1 MAVSSPPD
9 TIRDTMVKDLATRVA
24 DLKRRRRSV
33 APHDMD
39 RLLVDAGF
47 TRRQGK
53 GDHWV
58 YTHPQRPFPLT
69 IDPRNPLLPAY
80 VSKPSPRSRR
90 WPVMD
95 AEDYLALPYAI
106 ELVPDTDE
114 VGRRGWVAEIEEL
127 PGCISQGATPE
138 EAIANV
144 RDAMLGWISIAIE
157 DGREV
162 PQPRAL
168 GTYSGK
174 FIVRVP
180 SSLHADLVRT
190 AAREGVSLNQFVA
203 TTLARHLG
211 RADAKA
217 S

>member
-1 MAVSSPPD
+1 ME
-9 TIRDTMVKDLATRVA
+9 
-24 DLKRRRRSV
+24 
-33 APHDMD
+33 
-39 RLLVDAGF
+39 
-47 TRRQGK
+47 
-53 GDHWV
+53 
-58 YTHPQRPFPLT
+58 
-69 IDPRNPLLPAY
+69 
-80 VSKPSPRSRR
+80 
-90 WPVMD
+90 

-106 ELVPDTDE
+106 ELVQDTDD

-138 EAIANV
+138 EAITNV
-144 RDAMLGWISIAIE
+144 RDAMLGWISVALE
-157 DGREV
+157 DGRNI

-190 AAREGVSLNQFVA
+190 AAREGVSLNQLVA

-211 RADAKA
+211 RGDVKA

>member
-1 MAVSSPPD
+1 ME
-9 TIRDTMVKDLATRVA
+9 
-24 DLKRRRRSV
+24 
-33 APHDMD
+33 
-39 RLLVDAGF
+39 
-47 TRRQGK
+47 
-53 GDHWV
+53 
-58 YTHPQRPFPLT
+58 
-69 IDPRNPLLPAY
+69 
-80 VSKPSPRSRR
+80 
-90 WPVMD
+90 
-95 AEDYLALPYAI
+95 AEEYLALPYAI

-114 VGRRGWVAEIEEL
+114 AGHRGWVAEIEEL

-144 RDAMLGWISIAIE
+144 RDAMLGWISIALQ
-157 DGREV
+157 DGRDV

-203 TTLARHLG
+203 TTLARQIG
-211 RADAKA
+211 RIEVKA
-217 S
+217 LRFPAGCRTHESA

>member
-1 MAVSSPPD
+1 ME
-9 TIRDTMVKDLATRVA
+9 
-24 DLKRRRRSV
+24 
-33 APHDMD
+33 
-39 RLLVDAGF
+39 
-47 TRRQGK
+47 
-53 GDHWV
+53 
-58 YTHPQRPFPLT
+58 
-69 IDPRNPLLPAY
+69 
-80 VSKPSPRSRR
+80 
-90 WPVMD
+90 
-95 AEDYLALPYAI
+95 AEDYFDLPYAI
-106 ELVPDTDE
+106 ELVQDTDE
-114 VGRRGWVAEIEEL
+114 AGRRGWVAEIEEL

-144 RDAMLGWISIAIE
+144 RDAMLGWISVAIE
-157 DGREV
+157 DGRDI

-190 AAREGVSLNQFVA
+190 AAREGVSLNQLVA

-211 RADAKA
+211 RVDAKA

>member
-1 MAVSSPPD
+1 MQHGTARHGTARHGQAVRGRWFHPP
-9 TIRDTMVKDLATRVA
+9 TGQ
-24 DLKRRRRSV
+24 RRPLGLHPPS
-33 APHDMD
+33 AP
-39 RLLVDAGF
+39 V
-47 TRRQGK
+47 
-53 GDHWV
+53 
-58 YTHPQRPFPLT
+58 PLT

-80 VSKPSPRSRR
+80 VSK
-90 WPVMD
+90 
-95 AEDYLALPYAI
+95 AIAAI
-106 ELVPDTDE
+106 EE
-114 VGRRGWVAEIEEL
+114 V

-144 RDAMLGWISIAIE
+144 RDAMLGWISIALQ
-157 DGREV
+157 DGRDV

-203 TTLARHLG
+203 TTLARQIG
-211 RADAKA
+211 RIEVKA
-217 S
+217 LRFPAGCRTHESA

>member
-1 MAVSSPPD
+1 ME
-9 TIRDTMVKDLATRVA
+9 
-24 DLKRRRRSV
+24 
-33 APHDMD
+33 
-39 RLLVDAGF
+39 
-47 TRRQGK
+47 
-53 GDHWV
+53 
-58 YTHPQRPFPLT
+58 
-69 IDPRNPLLPAY
+69 
-80 VSKPSPRSRR
+80 
-90 WPVMD
+90 

-106 ELVPDTDE
+106 ELVQDTDE
-114 VGRRGWVAEIEEL
+114 TGHRGWVAEIEEL

-138 EAIANV
+138 DAIANV
-144 RDAMLGWISIAIE
+144 RDAMLGWISVAIE
-157 DGREV
+157 DGRDV

-203 TTLARHLG
+203 TTLARYLG
-211 RADAKA
+211 RVDAKA